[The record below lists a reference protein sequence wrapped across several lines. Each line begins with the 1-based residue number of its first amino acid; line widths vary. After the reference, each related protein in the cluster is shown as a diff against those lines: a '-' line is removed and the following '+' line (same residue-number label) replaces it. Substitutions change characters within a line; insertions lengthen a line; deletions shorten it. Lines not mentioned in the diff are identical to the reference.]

1 MLEAVAERRQALSD
15 ALQSL
20 ISAMGYTTA
29 EQVKS
34 TVYGQFNDPK
44 RHSMKRIGDAWRSY
58 KPTMLESLSLKE
70 SRPTKVEKKRYG
82 LGDDC
87 YIIRQITIT

>member
-1 MLEAVAERRQALSD
+1 MAERRQALSD

-20 ISAMGYTTA
+20 IGAAGYTTA
-29 EQVKS
+29 ELVKS

-70 SRPTKVEKKRYG
+70 SRPTNAEKERYG
-82 LGDDC
+82 LEDDS
-87 YIIRQITIT
+87 YIIRPIAGSE